1 MRVVVIGAGAVGAAC
16 ALALVE
22 AGAEVIVIDR
32 TGVAGETS
40 SRCEGNI
47 LVSDKEP
54 GAEAELAI
62 EANRAWRALAERL
75 DAERVPG
82 QPATEFEAK
91 GGIVVAFPGGADA
104 LRSFAMSQS
113 GIGIRSEALDEA
125 ALRAAEPHLSPEIA
139 CGVHYPDDAQVQPSL
154 ATQAML
160 ARAVHQGARLVL
172 DDVVAGVVV
181 GERVTGVRTARG
193 LVEADAVV
201 NCAGP
206 WAGEAAALFGS
217 TLDIRPR
224 RGTILV
230 TAAMP
235 QRVFHKVYDADYV
248 GAVGSADAALQ
259 TSTVVESTPSGT
271 VLIGSSRERVGFS
284 GEGLLAPLSE
294 IAAKASRL
302 FPFLRDTML
311 LRTYYGFRPYAPD
324 HLPAIGADATV
335 AGLFHAAGHEGAGIG
350 LAPTTGALIAHA
362 VLGAAAPV
370 DPTPFLPARASLQG
384 PDGRG
389 ADDVGAERAA
399 HGAREQESAA

>member
-1 MRVVVIGAGAVGAAC
+1 MKVVVIGAGAIGAAC
-16 ALALVE
+16 TLALAE
-22 AGAEVIVIDR
+22 AGAEVVVIDR
-32 TGVAGETS
+32 AGVAGETS

-54 GAEAELAI
+54 GPEAELAI
-62 EANRAWRALAERL
+62 EANRAWRTLAERL

-91 GGIVVAFPGGADA
+91 GGIVVAFGAGAEA
-104 LRSFAMSQS
+104 LRSFALSQRA
-113 GIGIRSEALDEA
+113 IGIRSDALDA
-125 ALRAAEPHLSPEIA
+125 RALREAEPHLSPEIA
-139 CGVHYPDDAQVQPSL
+139 FGMHYPDDAQVQPSL

-160 ARAVHQGARLVL
+160 ARAVHLGARLVV
-172 DDVVAGVVV
+172 DEVVAGVVAA
-181 GERVTGVRTARG
+181 GRATGVRTRTGAI
-193 LVEADAVV
+193 EADAVV

-206 WAGEAAALFGS
+206 WSGEAAALFGS
-217 TLDIRPR
+217 ILDIRPR

-248 GAVGSADAALQ
+248 GAVGSGDAALQ

-284 GEGLLAPLSE
+284 DRGLLAPLSE
-294 IAAKASRL
+294 IAAKAQRV

-311 LRTYYGFRPYAPD
+311 LRTYHGFRPYAPD

-362 VLGAAAPV
+362 LLGAPAPL
-370 DPTPFLPARASLQG
+370 DPTPFLPARATLQG
-384 PDGRG
+384 ADGRG
-389 ADDVGAERAA
+389 ADGRGAQPDARHGKGVAA
-399 HGAREQESAA
+399 

>member
-1 MRVVVIGAGAVGAAC
+1 MRVVVIGAGAIGAAC
-16 ALALVE
+16 ALALTE
-22 AGAEVIVIDR
+22 AGAEVVVIDR

-54 GAEAELAI
+54 GPEADLAI
-62 EANRAWRALAERL
+62 EANRSWRALAERL

-91 GGIVVAFPGGADA
+91 GGIVVAFSGGADA
-104 LRSFAMSQS
+104 LRSFARSQH
-113 GIGIRSEALDEA
+113 GIGIRSEPLDAA
-125 ALRAAEPHLSPEIA
+125 ALRAAEPHLSAEIA
-139 CGVHYPDDAQVQPSL
+139 LGVHYPDDAQVQPSL

-160 ARAVHQGARLVL
+160 ARALHGGARLVV
-172 DDVVAGVVV
+172 DEVVAGTVVA
-181 GERVTGVRTARG
+181 GRVTGVRTRRG

-206 WAGEAAALFGS
+206 WAGEVAALFGS
-217 TLDIRPR
+217 VLDIRPR

-230 TAAMP
+230 TTAMP

-248 GAVGSADAALQ
+248 GAVGSGDASLQ
-259 TSTVVESTPSGT
+259 TSTVVESTPAGT

-284 GEGLLAPLSE
+284 GDGLLAPLSE

-324 HLPAIGADATV
+324 HLPAIGADAV
-335 AGLFHAAGHEGAGIG
+335 IAGLFHAAGHEGAGIG

-362 VLGAAAPV
+362 VLGAPAPV
-370 DPTPFLPARASLQG
+370 DPTPFLPSRASLHGAAGQG
-384 PDGRG
+384 RSGAPNHAERG
-389 ADDVGAERAA
+389 ANNTEAA
-399 HGAREQESAA
+399 A

>member
-1 MRVVVIGAGAVGAAC
+1 MKVVVIGAGAIGAAC
-16 ALALVE
+16 TLALAE
-22 AGAEVIVIDR
+22 AGAEVVVIDR
-32 TGVAGETS
+32 AGVAGETS

-54 GAEAELAI
+54 GPEAELAI
-62 EANRAWRALAERL
+62 EANRAWRTLAERL

-91 GGIVVAFPGGADA
+91 GGIVVAFGAGAEA
-104 LRSFAMSQS
+104 LRSFALSQRA
-113 GIGIRSEALDEA
+113 IGIRSDALDA
-125 ALRAAEPHLSPEIA
+125 RALRKAEPHLSPEIA
-139 CGVHYPDDAQVQPSL
+139 FGMHYPDDAQVQPSL

-160 ARAVHQGARLVL
+160 ARAVHLGARLVV
-172 DDVVAGVVV
+172 DEVVAGVVAA
-181 GERVTGVRTARG
+181 GRATGVRTRTGAI
-193 LVEADAVV
+193 EADAVV

-206 WAGEAAALFGS
+206 WSGEAAALFGS
-217 TLDIRPR
+217 ILDIRPR

-248 GAVGSADAALQ
+248 GAVGSGDAALQ

-284 GEGLLAPLSE
+284 DRGLLAPLSE
-294 IAAKASRL
+294 IAAKAQRV

-311 LRTYYGFRPYAPD
+311 LRTYHGFRPYAPD

-362 VLGAAAPV
+362 LLGAPAPL
-370 DPTPFLPARASLQG
+370 DPTPFLPARATLQG
-384 PDGRG
+384 AHGRGADGRG
-389 ADDVGAERAA
+389 AQPDARHGKGVAA
-399 HGAREQESAA
+399 

>member
-1 MRVVVIGAGAVGAAC
+1 MKVVVIGAGAIGAAC
-16 ALALVE
+16 TLALAE
-22 AGAEVIVIDR
+22 AGAEVVVIDR
-32 TGVAGETS
+32 AGVAGETS

-54 GAEAELAI
+54 GPEAELAI
-62 EANRAWRALAERL
+62 EANRAWRTLAERL

-91 GGIVVAFPGGADA
+91 GGIVVAFGAGAEA
-104 LRSFAMSQS
+104 LRSFALSQRA
-113 GIGIRSEALDEA
+113 IGIRSDALDA
-125 ALRAAEPHLSPEIA
+125 RALREAEPHLSPEIA
-139 CGVHYPDDAQVQPSL
+139 FGMHYPDDAQVQPSL

-160 ARAVHQGARLVL
+160 ARAVHLGARLVV
-172 DDVVAGVVV
+172 DEVVAGVVV
-181 GERVTGVRTARG
+181 AGRASGVRTRAG
-193 LVEADAVV
+193 AIEADAVV

-206 WAGEAAALFGS
+206 WSGEAAALFGS
-217 TLDIRPR
+217 ILDIRPR

-248 GAVGSADAALQ
+248 GAVGSGDAALQ

-284 GEGLLAPLSE
+284 DEGLLAPLSE
-294 IAAKASRL
+294 IAAKAQRV

-311 LRTYYGFRPYAPD
+311 LRTYHGFRPYAPD

-362 VLGAAAPV
+362 LLGAPAPL
-370 DPTPFLPARASLQG
+370 DPTPFLPARATLQG
-384 PDGRG
+384 AHGRGADGRG
-389 ADDVGAERAA
+389 AQPDARHGKGVAA
-399 HGAREQESAA
+399 

>member
-1 MRVVVIGAGAVGAAC
+1 MKVVVIGAGAIGAAC
-16 ALALVE
+16 TLALAE
-22 AGAEVIVIDR
+22 AGAEVVVIDR
-32 TGVAGETS
+32 AGVAGETS

-54 GAEAELAI
+54 GPEAELAI
-62 EANRAWRALAERL
+62 EANRAWRTLAERL

-82 QPATEFEAK
+82 QRATEFEAK
-91 GGIVVAFPGGADA
+91 GGIVVAFGAGAEA
-104 LRSFAMSQS
+104 LRSFALSQHA
-113 GIGIRSEALDEA
+113 IGIRSDALDA
-125 ALRAAEPHLSPEIA
+125 RALRKAEPHLSPEIA
-139 CGVHYPDDAQVQPSL
+139 FGMHYPDDAQVQPSL

-160 ARAVHQGARLVL
+160 ARAVHLGARLVV
-172 DDVVAGVVV
+172 DEVVAGVVAA
-181 GERVTGVRTARG
+181 GRATGVRTRTGAI
-193 LVEADAVV
+193 EADAVV

-206 WAGEAAALFGS
+206 WSGEAAALFGS
-217 TLDIRPR
+217 ILDIRPR

-248 GAVGSADAALQ
+248 GAVGSGDAALQ

-284 GEGLLAPLSE
+284 DRGLLAPLSE
-294 IAAKASRL
+294 IAAKAQRV

-311 LRTYYGFRPYAPD
+311 LRTYHGFRPYAPD

-362 VLGAAAPV
+362 LLGAPAPL
-370 DPTPFLPARASLQG
+370 DPTPFLPARATLQG
-384 PDGRG
+384 ADGRG
-389 ADDVGAERAA
+389 ADGRGAQPDARHGKGVAA
-399 HGAREQESAA
+399 

>member
-1 MRVVVIGAGAVGAAC
+1 MRIIVIGAGAVGAAC
-16 ALALVE
+16 ALSLTE
-22 AGAEVIVIDR
+22 AGAEVTVLDR

-47 LVSDKEP
+47 LVSDKQP
-54 GAEAELAI
+54 GAEAVMAV
-62 EANRAWRALAERL
+62 EANRAWRELAARL

-91 GGIVVAFPGGADA
+91 GGIVVAFAEGAQA
-104 LRSFAMSQS
+104 LKAFAAAQREV
-113 GIGIRSEALDEA
+113 GIRAEELDTP
-125 ALRAAEPHLSPEIA
+125 ALRAAEPHLAPEIA
-139 CGVHYPDDAQVQPSL
+139 VGVHYPDDAQVQPSL

-160 ARAVHQGARLVL
+160 ARARHLGAQLQITEVTGA
-172 DDVVAGVVV
+172 VVEAG
-181 GERVTGVRTARG
+181 RVRGVRTSTGRID
-193 LVEADAVV
+193 ADAVV

-206 WAGEAAALFGS
+206 WAGEIATLFGAA
-217 TLDIRPR
+217 LDIRPR

-230 TAAMP
+230 TTAMT

-259 TSTVVESTPSGT
+259 TSTVVESTPAGT

-284 GEGLLAPLSE
+284 EDGLLAPLAE

-311 LRTYYGFRPYAPD
+311 LRTYFGFRPYAPD
-324 HLPAIGADATV
+324 HLPAIGADARV
-335 AGLFHAAGHEGAGIG
+335 QGLFHAAGHEGAGIG

-362 VLGAAAPV
+362 VLGVPAPL
-370 DPTPFLPARASLQG
+370 DPTPFLPSRLTLQG
-384 PDGRG
+384 
-389 ADDVGAERAA
+389 AA
-399 HGAREQESAA
+399 A

>member
-1 MRVVVIGAGAVGAAC
+1 MKVVVIGAGAIGAAC
-16 ALALVE
+16 TLALAE
-22 AGAEVIVIDR
+22 AGAEVVVIDR
-32 TGVAGETS
+32 AGVAGETS

-54 GAEAELAI
+54 GPEAELAI
-62 EANRAWRALAERL
+62 EANRAWRTLAERL

-91 GGIVVAFPGGADA
+91 GGIVVAFGAGAEA
-104 LRSFAMSQS
+104 LRSFALSQRA
-113 GIGIRSEALDEA
+113 IGIRSDALDA
-125 ALRAAEPHLSPEIA
+125 RALREAEPHLSPEIA
-139 CGVHYPDDAQVQPSL
+139 FGMHYPDDAQVQPSL

-160 ARAVHQGARLVL
+160 ARAVHLGARLVV
-172 DDVVAGVVV
+172 DEVVAGVVAA
-181 GERVTGVRTARG
+181 GRATGVRTRTGAI
-193 LVEADAVV
+193 EADAVV

-206 WAGEAAALFGS
+206 WSGEAAALFGS
-217 TLDIRPR
+217 ILDIRPR

-248 GAVGSADAALQ
+248 GAVGSGDAALQ

-284 GEGLLAPLSE
+284 DEGLLAPLSE
-294 IAAKASRL
+294 IAAKAQRV

-311 LRTYYGFRPYAPD
+311 LRTYHGFRPYAPD

-362 VLGAAAPV
+362 LLGTPAPL
-370 DPTPFLPARASLQG
+370 DPTPFLPARATLQG
-384 PDGRG
+384 ADGRGSDGRG
-389 ADDVGAERAA
+389 AQPDARHGKGVAA
-399 HGAREQESAA
+399 